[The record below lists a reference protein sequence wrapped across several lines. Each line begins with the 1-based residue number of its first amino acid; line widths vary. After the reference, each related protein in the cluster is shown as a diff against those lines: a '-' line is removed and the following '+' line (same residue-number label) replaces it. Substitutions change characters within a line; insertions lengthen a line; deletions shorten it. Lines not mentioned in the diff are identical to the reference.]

1 MLITVYWFFS
11 KGGLAQLA
19 RALDLHSRG
28 HRFDSDILHDS
39 IDYDRSLQAFVIQ
52 HLMFV
57 QVYFSCLTRK
67 TFIDILKRYKKY
79 QFIFFIS
86 IRTSIKNRF
95 IRANNNKVVN
105 FLDTI
110 LRERVKKLR

>member
-1 MLITVYWFFS
+1 MDFN
-11 KGGLAQLA
+11 GGLAQLA

-52 HLMFV
+52 HLMCV

-67 TFIDILKRYKKY
+67 TFIDILIRYKKY
-79 QFIFFIS
+79 QPIFFTIKKRGLYEQIIIS
-86 IRTSIKNRF
+86 SK
-95 IRANNNKVVN
+95 
-105 FLDTI
+105 FLVQFF
-110 LRERVKKLR
+110 RERVIKLR

>member
-1 MLITVYWFFS
+1 M
-11 KGGLAQLA
+11 
-19 RALDLHSRG
+19 HSRG

-79 QFIFFIS
+79 QSIFFTCHKWFS
-86 IRTSIKNRF
+86 RENRF

-110 LRERVKKLR
+110 SKRKSKKVTIG

>member
-79 QFIFFIS
+79 QPIFFTIKKRGLYEQIIIIS
-86 IRTSIKNRF
+86 SKFFRY
-95 IRANNNKVVN
+95 N
-105 FLDTI
+105 FL
-110 LRERVKKLR
+110 EKE